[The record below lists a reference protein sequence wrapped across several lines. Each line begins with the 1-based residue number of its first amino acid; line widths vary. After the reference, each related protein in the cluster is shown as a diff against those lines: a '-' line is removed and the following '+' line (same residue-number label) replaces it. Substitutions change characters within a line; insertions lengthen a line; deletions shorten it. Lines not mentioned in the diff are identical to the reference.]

1 MQYLSQ
7 MNDEQTLVINS
18 GHPQGLFPSHK
29 SAPRV
34 IIWNGLVIPNYYSK
48 ELYEKYHAM
57 GTTMYGEM
65 TAGCYCYIGP

>member
-1 MQYLSQ
+1 

-29 SAPRV
+29 SATRV
-34 IIWNGLVIPNYYSK
+34 IISKGLVIPNYSSK

-57 GTTMYGEM
+57 GTKMYGEI
-65 TAGCYCYIGP
+65 TAGFYFYICP

>member
-1 MQYLSQ
+1 
-7 MNDEQTLVINS
+7 MNNEQTLVVNT
-18 GHPQGLFPSHK
+18 GHPQGLFSSHK

-34 IIWNGLVIPNYYSK
+34 IISNGLVIPNYSSK